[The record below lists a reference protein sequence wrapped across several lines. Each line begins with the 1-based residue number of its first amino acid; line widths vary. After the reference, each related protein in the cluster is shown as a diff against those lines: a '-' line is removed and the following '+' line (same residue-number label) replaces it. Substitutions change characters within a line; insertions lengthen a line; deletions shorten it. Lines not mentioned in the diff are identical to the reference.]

1 MLRCRA
7 GCRCH
12 DRRSAWTGC
21 RRPSKVDSEII
32 ELGKVHYCP
41 SRIQVLALDYI
52 TRLNKWQFRRKRQVR
67 SEDDTLPLKLNIVDG
82 IGSLLH
88 RRYTQHFTHSSL
100 RRTLSGRVDAIPLLR
115 EPLLIISQCLCKRG
129 FELHVATIQVPGI
142 HYSHRLKNVATL
154 RCLDKYGNPGGCVV

>member
-7 GCRCH
+7 GCRCQA
-12 DRRSAWTGC
+12 RRCAWTRC
-21 RRPSKVDSEII
+21 RRPSKVDTKII
-32 ELGKVHYCP
+32 KSSKVYYCA

-52 TRLNKWQFRRKRQVR
+52 TRLDKWQFRRKRQVR

-88 RRYTQHFTHSSL
+88 RRYTQHFTHSRL

-115 EPLLIISQCLCKRG
+115 EPLLIISQCL
-129 FELHVATIQVPGI
+129 
-142 HYSHRLKNVATL
+142 
-154 RCLDKYGNPGGCVV
+154 